1 MSDVTEE
8 SCILTQSARPGPGGA
23 APRDQRR
30 LAAAR
35 PRRLPASWCC
45 GDCPRHTGCVSPARR
60 PDGHSEV
67 TSASNGPR
75 RPATTCD
82 RAPGTM
88 LSTLSS
94 QTSVG
99 LFGRRR
105 PEPALA
111 HAPRHQA
118 APRPA
123 PSPRMVPRTTTHSQL
138 DGGECQCCCLSRNKQ
153 NNNGQS

>member
-1 MSDVTEE
+1 MSRPGIRHGMSDVTEE

-23 APRDQRR
+23 APRDQRQ
-30 LAAAR
+30 LAVAR

-82 RAPGTM
+82 CAPGTM

-99 LFGRRR
+99 GV
-105 PEPALA
+105 
-111 HAPRHQA
+111 Q
-118 APRPA
+118 
-123 PSPRMVPRTTTHSQL
+123 SPRWRTRPVTRQHLGQLLLPGWCPGPRRTHSWTVV
-138 DGGECQCCCLSRNKQ
+138 SV
-153 NNNGQS
+153 SAAV